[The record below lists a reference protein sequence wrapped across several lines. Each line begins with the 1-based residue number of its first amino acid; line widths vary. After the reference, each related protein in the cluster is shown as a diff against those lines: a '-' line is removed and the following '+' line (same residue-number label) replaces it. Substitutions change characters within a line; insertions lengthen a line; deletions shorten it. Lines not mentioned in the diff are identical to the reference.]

1 MGSRITS
8 GTIDKIEG
16 GMKSRGIDIQK
27 PHINERRIDANEARP
42 AVNGKKRKKRIK
54 YSYFALI
61 LAYSKKM

>member
-1 MGSRITS
+1 
-8 GTIDKIEG
+8 
-16 GMKSRGIDIQK
+16 MKSRGIDIQK